1 MWKIYQWQCCAVRQ
15 VRHIR
20 ELIIHSQ
27 NSSIAFYSSDT
38 PNETYENGSHLENK
52 RIKRVKLSPMSRI
65 TEMLSNDQGTQEASK
80 NSNETINRQSDDAS
94 ASKENNSSRNP
105 INYSSSNPRSVKNMS
120 YIDTNSEKLD
130 MSPALPKRMMR
141 RKPKSLSVEDRIQ
154 SLKDSE
160 EDK

>member
-1 MWKIYQWQCCAVRQ
+1 MYQWQCSAVRQ
-15 VRHIR
+15 TRYIR

-38 PNETYENGSHLENK
+38 PKETDGNVSHLENK

-65 TEMLSNDQGTQEASK
+65 TEMLSNDQGTKEAPK
-80 NSNETINRQSDDAS
+80 NLNETINRQSDDAK
-94 ASKENNSSRNP
+94 ASKENNSSTNP
-105 INYSSSNPRSVKNMS
+105 IYYSSSNPRSVKNMS
-120 YIDTNSEKLD
+120 YIDTNFEKLD
-130 MSPALPKRMMR
+130 MSPALPKRMVR